1 MAERPIDE
9 LKIKISVDE
18 SGSVSKSLAD
28 IIAKLEK
35 IEKVGGGKAD
45 QFTDLLT
52 TLSNM
57 DSSLSKI
64 SASLTSVS
72 SGISKIAK
80 ATEGWGGKFSSDL
93 KNIDKGM
100 ANVAAG
106 ADKAAKSAKDLMASA
121 NTGAEAPMARQLS
134 QVEEY
139 QMRIRGLQKDLAK
152 AQSVDRASWDEKK
165 ISSINKSLRLAQDEY
180 AKFIQKQEEA
190 RTKAAE
196 AYATIT
202 EMVGKTSNA
211 ILMLTDGSERN
222 AREAFGAIQELLSQ
236 TNNQV
241 LMLTDGSE
249 RLKETFSTI
258 KITSFFDDAS
268 ISNVSE
274 DIDNIDRALQ
284 GTTETT
290 QRLGANLE
298 DVTEVNMGKVLAEF
312 DANSKAVENLYNQM
326 TKVVTEEERL
336 NAIDFSKQFTKV
348 DILKEKYNELAEKLA
363 LMLKQDNFGGK
374 AFANVI
380 SEMQKIQAQIDK
392 ILQSEQAI
400 GNTGS
405 FQRIGNAAGNA
416 AKKFLTAHINLKKI
430 QKTLSGAGSL
440 LLSNPFS
447 GMASSIAN
455 VSKKLK
461 GLGKSFLRTA
471 RMRMFRYM
479 IRSITAGLKEG
490 VDNAYEWSRLMD
502 GRMPTFAE
510 SMDKVAT
517 ATQYLKNSL
526 GALVTPIINAVA
538 PAFDFLIDKVVAF
551 INVINQLI
559 ARLTGATMW
568 TRAVK
573 NAKQYKDSL
582 DSAASSAGK
591 LAEELITILGIDEI
605 NPMASDKGS
614 GGAGGSGASDGAD
627 YGAMFVNE
635 ALGEMSGRMSEMF
648 EPFKRAWESKGQTV
662 ITSIKNTFTNL
673 QKLVGAV
680 GDSFWAVWTNGT
692 GQKTVETILGIFTGI
707 SDTIGNIAKQLK
719 KGWETDNLG
728 TQIIQNLWNT
738 LNSLLGMWERI
749 TTSTAEWAE
758 TLDFTPLL
766 SGIENFTNKF
776 SKFYDKVA
784 DFGANVWEKAILPFA
799 KWIVEDIAPVA
810 LDAIA
815 EAIGV
820 VTEAWKLVEPGLKWL
835 WDNILSPSLGTVG
848 TAVKDALELIRDI
861 LKTIKGYLQDIND
874 LINGNKTLKEFLEQ
888 GAKNTPGETTPERV
902 SQKEDW
908 QSVGTTTGTTADS
921 LGQYIYDK
929 YDNNPVQIKAEVLG
943 EKYTQKFEDPTTDTT
958 ASATIFEDKTP
969 KGSRIIADVLARAN
983 ALDSIGMPAGK
994 KVITGVTGGISG
1006 LKDGMTSDKRYMP
1019 GLLGGVSALK
1029 SQLNSKT
1036 GVLGNIIA
1044 EATKLNKGKGFSIV
1058 DAIRYFTTYST
1069 GLNKDRS
1076 RFTIADGIRY
1086 FTTYSTALYKD
1097 KTRFSIADGIRY
1109 FAAYATLLGK
1119 GRGFTIA
1126 DAVRYITV
1134 YASSLKKQPGKTLS
1148 LTGRVSAGQGKA
1160 ISMAFARGGIIGKGF
1175 WKNLPQYSS
1184 GTLNAGTIFAAGE
1197 AGPEIVGHVNGKTE
1211 VLNQSQI
1218 AQAMAQSM
1226 EAATAGQNRLLQEQN
1241 TLLRELIQKQ
1251 GTSRNYVTSGDVIDG
1266 LQQRNRRD
1274 GRTVVAIGV

>member
-18 SGSVSKSLAD
+18 SGSVSKSLDD

-35 IEKVGGGKAD
+35 IKGVGGGKAD

-64 SASLTSVS
+64 SGSLAKVS

-93 KNIDKGM
+93 KTIDKGM
-100 ANVAAG
+100 QNISGA
-106 ADKAAKSAKDLMASA
+106 ADKMRESTKKMADES
-121 NTGAEAPMARQLS
+121 NITKQFDMTKPLTQL
-134 QVEEY
+134 EEY
-139 QMRIRGLQKDLAK
+139 ELRVQSLQSKLAK
-152 AQSVDRASWDEKK
+152 EQSLGDAADGEK
-165 ISSINKSLRLAQDEY
+165 IANINKRLRTAEETLARYNAQ
-180 AKFIQKQEEA
+180 QEEA
-190 RTKAAE
+190 RIKAQEAFAAITQMAE
-196 AYATIT
+196 QSAS
-202 EMVGKTSNA
+202 K
-211 ILMLTDGSERN
+211 ILMLTDGSERLQN
-222 AREAFGAIQELLSQ
+222 SFTTAKITDYLDGTAITTVTEGIDGMGDSLTSATEKAEALKTVLEETSEVSAPWHQYDTEDARAHMEKFMGTIDNTVTEA
-236 TNNQV
+236 
-241 LMLTDGSE
+241 E
-249 RLKETFSTI
+249 RLKAIRLSNM
-258 KITSFFDDAS
+258 ITDA
-268 ISNVSE
+268 E
-274 DIDNIDRALQ
+274 
-284 GTTETT
+284 
-290 QRLGANLE
+290 
-298 DVTEVNMGKVLAEF
+298 LA
-312 DANSKAVENLYNQM
+312 K
-326 TKVVTEEERL
+326 T
-336 NAIDFSKQFTKV
+336 
-348 DILKEKYNELAEKLA
+348 KYNELADTFARMLKHAQSSGEPLTGKKLA
-363 LMLKQDNFGGK
+363 KIVGELRRAK
-374 AFANVI
+374 A
-380 SEMQKIQAQIDK
+380 EMERLTGAATT
-392 ILQSEQAI
+392 L
-400 GNTGS
+400 NTTSPFERLSSGALS
-405 FQRIGNAAGNA
+405 A
-416 AKKFLTAHINLKKI
+416 AKNFAKAHFNLKKM
-430 QKTLSGAGSL
+430 QKTFSGAGSL

-447 GMASSIAN
+447 GMANAITN

-502 GRMPTFAE
+502 GRMPSFAE

-551 INVINQLI
+551 INIINQLI

-648 EPFKRAWESKGQTV
+648 EPFEKAWASKGATV
-662 ITSIKNTFTNL
+662 VKSIERTFVNL
-673 QKLVGAV
+673 KTLISTI

-707 SDTIGNIAKQLK
+707 SDTIGNIAKQLE
-719 KGWETDNLG
+719 KGWKTDNLG

-766 SGIENFTNKF
+766 KGVENFTDKF
-776 SKFYDKVA
+776 SKLYDKVA
-784 DFGANVWEKAILPFA
+784 DFGADVWEGAVLPFA
-799 KWIVEDIAPVA
+799 KWVVEDIAPVA

-861 LKTIKGYLQDIND
+861 LKTIKEYLQDIND

-929 YDNNPVQIKAEVLG
+929 YDKNPVQIKAEVLG
-943 EKYTQKFEDPTTDTT
+943 ERYTQQFDDPTTNTT
-958 ASATIFEDKTP
+958 AKATIFEDKTP

-983 ALDSIGMPAGK
+983 ALDTVGMPAGK
-994 KVITGVTGGISG
+994 KIVNGVTGGISG
-1006 LKDGMTSDKRYMP
+1006 LKDSMTSDKRYLP

-1029 SQLNSKT
+1029 NQLTPQQQTIGLEGWINKLFESSAINDKKWLYMEGWVNKLFEAAALKNNKWLYLQGWINELHESRLIDDEKWLYLTGWINQLQKTENAKLVLTGTLTDSGSKS
-1036 GVLGNIIA
+1036 
-1044 EATKLNKGKGFSIV
+1044 NKANFVFAKNGGIFS
-1058 DAIRYFTTYST
+1058 
-1069 GLNKDRS
+1069 
-1076 RFTIADGIRY
+1076 
-1086 FTTYSTALYKD
+1086 
-1097 KTRFSIADGIRY
+1097 
-1109 FAAYATLLGK
+1109 
-1119 GRGFTIA
+1119 RGFWRS
-1126 DAVRYITV
+1126 V
-1134 YASSLKKQPGKTLS
+1134 
-1148 LTGRVSAGQGKA
+1148 
-1160 ISMAFARGGIIGKGF
+1160 
-1175 WKNLPQYSS
+1175 PQYAGGS
-1184 GTLNAGTIFAAGE
+1184 LNAGTAFIAGE

-1211 VLNQSQI
+1211 VLNQSHI

-1226 EAATAGQNRLLQEQN
+1226 EAASAGQNRLLQEQN

-1251 GTSRNYVTSGDVIDG
+1251 GSNRNYVTSGDIIDG